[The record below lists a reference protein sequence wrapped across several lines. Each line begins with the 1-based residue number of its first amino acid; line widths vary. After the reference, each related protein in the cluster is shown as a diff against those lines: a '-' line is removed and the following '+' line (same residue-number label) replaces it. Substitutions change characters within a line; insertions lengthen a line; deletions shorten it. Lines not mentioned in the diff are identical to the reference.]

1 MTEINVPTAVRE
13 GTPAQKLV
21 FKVLEHADEP
31 LDQDAIADRSLLPK
45 RTVRETLSDLED
57 AGAVTSVTYMPD
69 TRRKLYQIDK

>member
-1 MTEINVPTAVRE
+1 MTESKVPAAVRD

-21 FKVLEHADEP
+21 YKVLEHADEP

-45 RTVRETLSDLED
+45 RTVREMLSDLED

-69 TRRKLYQIDK
+69 TRKKLYCLDK